1 MTRCVW
7 ECFQQVVSI
16 PVMGLFQGVF
26 LSDTEVEFK
35 RFIVLGIPFK
45 ELIKFHQQSFIAVHA
60 VRAALE
66 EP

>member
-7 ECFQQVVSI
+7 EGFQQVVSI

-45 ELIKFHQQSFIAVHA
+45 ELIKFPQQSFIAVHA

>member
-16 PVMGLFQGVF
+16 PLLGLFQGVF

-35 RFIVLGIPFK
+35 SLEFLSK
-45 ELIKFHQQSFIAVHA
+45 SESSFISRV
-60 VRAALE
+60 LLQ
-66 EP
+66 

>member
-1 MTRCVW
+1 
-7 ECFQQVVSI
+7 
-16 PVMGLFQGVF
+16 MGVFQGAF